1 MLTYQAFVATAAWRA
16 YIPGLKAE
24 VLRSVRIKTK
34 VILIMEQPIISR

>member
-24 VLRSVRIKTK
+24 VLRSVRIKQRN
-34 VILIMEQPIISR
+34 LLLF